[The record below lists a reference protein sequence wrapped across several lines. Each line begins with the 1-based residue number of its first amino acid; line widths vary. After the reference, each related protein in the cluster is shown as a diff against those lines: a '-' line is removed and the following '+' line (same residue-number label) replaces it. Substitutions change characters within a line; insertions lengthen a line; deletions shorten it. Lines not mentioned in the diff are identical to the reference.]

1 MRLSGEGTLEADS
14 SSEAEVSSMGP
25 GPLRGPVIE
34 MKLVRV
40 VGNEGRRIVGLK
52 SDRAWKS
59 L

>member
-1 MRLSGEGTLEADS
+1 MWRRNTGSRFKLP
-14 SSEAEVSSMGP
+14 EAEVSSMGP